1 MNADEVTRAVS
12 LALDTLREVEEGD
25 WTAKAGGL
33 SWTCWETAE
42 HMADALLMYAIQ
54 LSPAEPSVTDHVP
67 YGWQHR
73 REGGPGLTVFVDP
86 ADGPGGLLRV
96 LESSGA
102 LLAAM
107 VATVPPDRMSFHNYG
122 PSDPSGFA
130 AMGVVEVLVH
140 VRDIAEG
147 VGLVWE
153 PPSGLCAAAL
163 RRLFPEAPAGT
174 DPWKALLWST
184 GRVDLPGR
192 PRRTEWK
199 WDGSPR

>member
-1 MNADEVTRAVS
+1 VMNADDVTRAVS
-12 LALDTLREVEEGD
+12 LAVETLSGTPERD
-25 WTAKAGGL
+25 WQAMAGGL
-33 SWTCWETAE
+33 TWTCWETVE
-42 HMADALLMYAIQ
+42 HMADDLLMYATQ
-54 LSPAEPSVTDHVP
+54 LSPAQPSVTTYVP
-67 YGWQHR
+67 YGWVFR

-86 ADGPGGLLRV
+86 GQGPDGLLRV

-140 VRDIAEG
+140 TYDIIA
-147 VGLVWE
+147 WD
-153 PPSGLCAAAL
+153 PPADLCAAAL
-163 RRLFPEAPAGT
+163 TRLFPGAPTDT
-174 DPWKALLWST
+174 DPWTALRWST
-184 GRVDLPGR
+184 GRADLPGR
-192 PRRTEWK
+192 PRPAEWK